1 MPDSGQ
7 VAASETMR
15 GEMAT
20 GDVPSR
26 RMQRAEGTGRFSV
39 KKTGNRS
46 ALEIL
51 HESGA
56 AKLRFPRQVRGAD
69 TLEAIVINTA
79 GGMTG
84 GDRFNWEIAAGPGTD
99 VSITTQANDKVYKAS
114 SGAAE
119 VSISLRLE
127 RDSRVAWLPQETIL
141 FQHAALTRKLDV
153 EMAPGSELLLCEAIV
168 FGRHGHGEKF
178 TQGLLRDRWRVRA
191 GDTLVHAEEL
201 YLEGD
206 AGHALGRAAVAGGAG
221 AVATLIAIGGK
232 SLFKLEGAREIIA
245 SCKEVSG
252 GVSVIRIGENP
263 GIDDSG
269 TGKLLARLVAKDGYL
284 LRKALVP
291 LIGLLNGEAGLPKS
305 WSL

>member
-1 MPDSGQ
+1 
-7 VAASETMR
+7 
-15 GEMAT
+15 
-20 GDVPSR
+20 
-26 RMQRAEGTGRFSV
+26 MQRAEGTGRFSV
-39 KKTGNRS
+39 KKTESRS

-99 VSITTQANDKVYKAS
+99 VSITTQANEKVYKAS
-114 SGAAE
+114 SGAAD

-206 AGHALGRAAVAGGAG
+206 AGLALGRAAVAGGAG

-232 SLFKLEGAREIIA
+232 SLFAASAEMRYRVNASIGLAAFVDAGNAFDTYYPEFDKLKLGVGA
-245 SCKEVSG
+245 
-252 GVSVIRIGENP
+252 GVRYLTPVGPLRVDLAFPLEPNK
-263 GIDDSG
+263 DDSW
-269 TGKLLARLVAKDGYL
+269 VALY
-284 LRKALVP
+284 V
-291 LIGLLNGEAGLPKS
+291 GLGQS
-305 WSL
+305 F